1 MVRRG
6 LLRAAASLARPSR
19 PPSLQH
25 PQPRRGP
32 PSFLQGEVA
41 PEDRALVP
49 GPEEPPSP
57 EFLQQ
62 LREFTNWRMQ
72 VAGPATH
79 LGARRGKA
87 AAG

>member
-1 MVRRG
+1 M
-6 LLRAAASLARPSR
+6 
-19 PPSLQH
+19 
-25 PQPRRGP
+25 
-32 PSFLQGEVA
+32 A